1 LRSCGHF
8 QTARSIFSVCLF
20 NSLHP
25 GKEAGMIEGQVKLPD
40 RNAPKKAW
48 LVVRTPSGRIE
59 EVMINGQRW
68 NRIDSRLEAVE
79 LPVSAEPLTI
89 QVRYEK

>member
-1 LRSCGHF
+1 M
-8 QTARSIFSVCLF
+8 F

-25 GKEAGMIEGQVKLPD
+25 GKGAGMIEGQVKLPH
-40 RNAPKKAW
+40 RHASKKVW
-48 LVVRTPSGRIE
+48 LVVRTPSLRIE
-59 EVMINGQRW
+59 EAMINDQRW

-89 QVRYEK
+89 QVR